1 MDAAANPFAVLSLI
15 VAPAILTNASTVLI
29 MSTSNR
35 LARAADRA
43 RDLSK
48 QLEEANAF
56 AAPQADRRLEEL
68 MLTEQRALLL
78 LHGLRYFYMAL
89 AGFSLATLISL
100 LGAVLAPLN
109 AGRVVQALE
118 FAGVAAGLIGVTGIL
133 YASALLFRE
142 TRLAVQNL
150 SRRIELVQRRAPLQD
165 GTPGRHHV

>member
-1 MDAAANPFAVLSLI
+1 MDPATNPFAVLSLI

-48 QLEEANAF
+48 QLEEAHAF
-56 AAPQADRRLEEL
+56 EEPQADRRMEEL

-78 LHGLRYFYMAL
+78 LHGLRCFYMAL
-89 AGFSLATLISL
+89 AGFSSATLISL
-100 LGAVLAPLN
+100 LGAVLAPMN

-118 FAGVAAGLIGVTGIL
+118 LAGVIAGLLGVVAII
-133 YASALLFRE
+133 YASVLLVRE

-150 SRRIELVQRRAPLQD
+150 SRRIERVQRRAPLHDSSVGSRQ
-165 GTPGRHHV
+165 V